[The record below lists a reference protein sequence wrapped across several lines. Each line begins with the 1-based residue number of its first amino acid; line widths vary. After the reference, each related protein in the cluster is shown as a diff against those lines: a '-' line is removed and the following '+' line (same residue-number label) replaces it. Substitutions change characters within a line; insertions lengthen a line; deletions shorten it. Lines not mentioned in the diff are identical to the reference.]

1 MEYADDIVLV
11 FEEEAQVLLDE
22 LIKVIPSF
30 GMHFAPTKCKVMLV
44 DVQSLNTPLTIQGE
58 ALEVV
63 ERFTYLG
70 NDGVG
75 CETAPNSAKKAPTP
89 SRAGRVA
96 PTNRQSRH
104 SLRAHSVAA
113 PWMTPNRTSVSTLFN
128 FRPAPHYSS
137 VIFKSPIRSGSIKV
151 EPRILDLTEPP
162 MSHTVKRA
170 LRMLESKKRT
180 CASVSSDVSSLPASD
195 DDDVLLNTSKR
206 RRLQTPVPNSHED
219 YDVSAIGNTHSS
231 DGFHFTSIG
240 QLRGTVPSLR
250 RDHLTVSVGSA
261 DVNRST
267 AVLPNG
273 STESYLTGGPVDR
286 SSSTKPTPDPF
297 RSPISAEASI
307 RRRIPYM
314 SPAELDAL
322 FNAKCKP
329 IAVAMEEGEQSGSD
343 QEEFELPSLGRQFS
357 ERRAPST
364 QNVSPHPSR
373 DTGTPLIETTT
384 SATIDEVSDKRPPS
398 SRVNSVARFIA
409 NLEAYG
415 SKVSTGDGSG
425 INLSPSIRCLSPSE
439 MSARVSRIRRLLS
452 SPSVSEATGTV
463 ATTQVMSSS
472 VSSVPSA
479 LPAFSMITSIP
490 PIVSLSASTLSNTS
504 VTTSAG
510 TFTQPAS
517 TGAPTVVTASLPFAF
532 TFPPV
537 CLATKSPAAST
548 VPPTTTV
555 ASLPTFTLPAS
566 STTTA
571 SVSSAPSVS
580 NSSANATPPFCFPVV
595 TSTPGITTPSSVVQ
609 PNSVIEKPD
618 SGASVVSA
626 SVTNAFVPS
635 CHATLKEHEGW
646 DTARL
651 PKPRQGKSRGR
662 GRVRTTDLPVSK
674 FAPLRLSHLAP
685 WKQAR
690 AAFANLRH
698 LWRRPDISFSVK
710 GRVYNAAVRSILL
723 YGSETWPLRAE
734 DVKRLSVF
742 DHRCLRS
749 IARIWWE
756 HRISSSEVRRMV
768 FWKNN
773 SPSITLH
780 RLRWLGHVLRM
791 PVDRL
796 PRRALFAQPHE
807 GWKRSRGGQT
817 MTWQRIPAVTS
828 VANCPNLFNFVSTPT
843 SQPPAT
849 TTATVTTQMSTTTG
863 TAAPLFSFSTI
874 PAATTTGTTAQT
886 QLKTSVSQSFTFGSL
901 TSWSSPKPVSTQA
914 AVTTPSVSLPP
925 SSQSETKTSNGTLVT
940 FLAPTTATST
950 GSATGFNFSIP
961 AATSTSTTA
970 SVGFSFATAPLNTTT
985 ACATT
990 TTATLPTSSLFQTP
1004 TTTST
1009 GGTLKPV
1016 FSFPSLSSASS
1027 TPSTFGLGKPLAT
1040 TTAAVTT
1047 TMTITTTTSSSPMFN
1062 FGSKLGSAPTFG
1074 LSSSTPSTTT
1084 TTSSAFVFG
1093 KADKPA
1099 QPSTVFSAFGVV
1111 STAPTTLSTTSAN
1124 LFTLG
1129 VKPATVAGPVTF
1141 TAPTPSTTSSWFGT
1155 PTANFVAPAFGVH
1168 AATTAVSTTSASGFS
1183 FASSATNTTGLPS
1196 VATAPGQLF
1205 QFGASSSGNLFTAT
1219 TTTSSPLAPA
1229 ASASP
1234 VFAFGHQA
1242 TTTSPFQT
1250 AISSANSIIPSFESP
1265 KTSTATSAPFQFG
1278 ASQSGFNFG
1287 QTSLPAAPTATAFGT
1302 TPSSTTG
1309 FVFGQISNAFG
1320 SQQQQQQ
1327 QPVANNPFAFGT
1339 TPPNPSGAIAT
1350 PRRRVTAARSRRRP

>member
-1 MEYADDIVLV
+1 MWNFYAHSPSSKPQTYYSRI
-11 FEEEAQVLLDE
+11 LLPQD
-22 LIKVIPSF
+22 
-30 GMHFAPTKCKVMLV
+30 
-44 DVQSLNTPLTIQGE
+44 
-58 ALEVV
+58 
-63 ERFTYLG
+63 
-70 NDGVG
+70 DGVG

-626 SVTNAFVPS
+626 SVTNAFVP
-635 CHATLKEHEGW
+635 
-646 DTARL
+646 
-651 PKPRQGKSRGR
+651 
-662 GRVRTTDLPVSK
+662 
-674 FAPLRLSHLAP
+674 
-685 WKQAR
+685 
-690 AAFANLRH
+690 
-698 LWRRPDISFSVK
+698 
-710 GRVYNAAVRSILL
+710 
-723 YGSETWPLRAE
+723 
-734 DVKRLSVF
+734 
-742 DHRCLRS
+742 
-749 IARIWWE
+749 
-756 HRISSSEVRRMV
+756 
-768 FWKNN
+768 
-773 SPSITLH
+773 
-780 RLRWLGHVLRM
+780 
-791 PVDRL
+791 
-796 PRRALFAQPHE
+796 
-807 GWKRSRGGQT
+807 
-817 MTWQRIPAVTS
+817 AVTS

-849 TTATVTTQMSTTTG
+849 TTATVTTQMSTITG